1 MKLSSRKSSHQRMIA
16 LDMTPMIDVV
26 FLLLIFF
33 LITTSFVQ
41 TERELDPATRV
52 EESNAAA
59 SAADFEPAI
68 VDVTSGAGGFVYRL
82 GGRDF
87 VDPKELTST
96 LSLFPDKSNGA
107 FVRVSDSAPFGMG
120 ATAIQA
126 ARDAGFAVVSYIPT
140 GGAP

>member
-1 MKLSSRKSSHQRMIA
+1 MKLSSRKISRRRLIA

-52 EESNAAA
+52 EETSARA
-59 SAADFEPAI
+59 SSADFEPAI
-68 VDVTSGAGGFVYRL
+68 VDVAAGAGGFVYRL
-82 GGRDF
+82 GGREF
-87 VDPKELTST
+87 LDPAELTTT
-96 LSLFPDKSNGA
+96 LRQFPDKSAGA
-107 FVRVSDSAPFGMG
+107 FVRVSDAAPYGMG
-120 ATAIQA
+120 ATAVQA
-126 ARDAGFAVVSYIPT
+126 ARDAGFDVVSYIPT